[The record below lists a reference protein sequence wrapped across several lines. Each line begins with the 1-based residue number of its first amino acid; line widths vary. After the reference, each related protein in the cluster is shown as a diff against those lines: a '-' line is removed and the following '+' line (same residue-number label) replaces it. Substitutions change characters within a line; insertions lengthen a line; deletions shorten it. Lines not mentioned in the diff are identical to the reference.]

1 MRPFFAANIVRHLKE
16 NLGKV
21 KIITGSLK
29 IKRSFP
35 IMSLDFFES
44 LEMIEGI
51 QPVPAKG
58 EEPVNKYSLEISE
71 NENLQKLFP
80 ILPDGSSV
88 KIQWRRSKID
98 HPVPSGKALI
108 HFNPNLCYSE
118 IDRMVNASGLQKP
131 KDEDISKL
139 TNGDKAVCSQN
150 KLKLTLRNDISPLI
164 FVNFDSY
171 QNVIVGQSDHR

>member
-1 MRPFFAANIVRHLKE
+1 MRHLKE

-51 QPVPAKG
+51 QPEPARG
-58 EEPVNKYSLEISE
+58 DEPTNKYSLEISE

-80 ILPDGSSV
+80 ILD
-88 KIQWRRSKID
+88 SK
-98 HPVPSGKALI
+98 
-108 HFNPNLCYSE
+108 
-118 IDRMVNASGLQKP
+118 MVHL
-131 KDEDISKL
+131 KDWAP
-139 TNGDKAVCSQN
+139 G
-150 KLKLTLRNDISPLI
+150 
-164 FVNFDSY
+164 
-171 QNVIVGQSDHR
+171 